1 MLKKQKTLILLITLL
16 ILVCLQLVACN
27 HNNSSDNIGEDDYDG
42 PYTIKLTAI
51 GSTTIKAGKTLQLR
65 QSITGT
71 NQKDVVFES
80 RDESIATVND
90 NGLVTGIKEGTVT
103 IECSLVIE
111 PKCKKSITIIVE
123 EAITPTSIAIE
134 GGENENQWFGETLQ
148 LKASVSPAEASELV
162 KWSTSDSSIAT
173 VSETGLVT
181 FVGIGEVTV
190 TATSTQS
197 EYISSSSTFNV
208 KKGFFRSD
216 LGSPLW
222 NVQEQSSDTDPYISL
237 DIDETQKG
245 YHSCYVADVSATRY
259 YVEATFKITEQISAW
274 TWQGVGIGSGLS
286 ETQTRYFIFS
296 PYVEGQGNDHNKF
309 IVKDLPNDSWS
320 AITTRSQTWGENG
333 LNDIDWRN
341 STIKIALLRDNNC
354 YYYLINDKLMY
365 VDETTIYDEIPT
377 IPIIVSIDVCTDV
390 TDYLVITDE
399 DILNDKLNSSVY
411 RQTFYSCN
419 QDIID
424 YEGNAKFTFK
434 SNQVLSKDNK
444 IKSIGDASKLVG
456 DFEIEF
462 DVTGL
467 FYNDAHEGFSGIT
480 INLSRYEDANKVESF
495 IVGRSISGDSSKDS
509 VAGFYSWDQIKSFE
523 DESAWTSYLETSSEV
538 FSDPNAKH
546 HIKLTRTIS
555 DNKAIFKLYIDG
567 TEVDMDDK
575 SSPFVDMTSNYT
587 GTYILWIAG
596 EYGACQVTN
605 LTFLSN
611 IDK

>member
-1 MLKKQKTLILLITLL
+1 MLKNKKTLVLLLTLL
-16 ILVCLQLVACN
+16 ILVCLQFVACN
-27 HNNSSDNIGEDDYDG
+27 HNDPPDTTGGDNYDG
-42 PYTIKLTAI
+42 PYAIKLTAI

-65 QSITGT
+65 PAITGT
-71 NQKDVVFES
+71 TQKDVIFKS
-80 RDESIATVND
+80 GDESIATVND

-111 PKCKKSITIIVE
+111 PKCKKNITITIE
-123 EAITPTSIAIE
+123 EAIIPTSIAIE
-134 GGENENQWFGETLQ
+134 GGENENQWLGETLQ
-148 LKASVSPAEASELV
+148 LKASVFPVEASEIV
-162 KWSTSDSSIAT
+162 KWSTSDSSIAI
-173 VSETGLVT
+173 VSEAGLVT
-181 FVGIGEVTV
+181 FVGVGEVTV
-190 TATSTQS
+190 TATSAQS
-197 EYISSSSTFNV
+197 EYISSSSAFNV

-222 NVQEQSSDTDPYISL
+222 NVQEQCSDTDPYISL
-237 DIDETQKG
+237 NIDETQNG
-245 YHSCYVADVSATRY
+245 YHSCYIADVSATRY
-259 YVEATFKITEQISAW
+259 YVEATFKITKQISAW
-274 TWQGVGIGSGLS
+274 AWQGVGIGNGLS

-320 AITTRSQTWGENG
+320 AITKRSQIWGENG

-341 STIKIALLRDNNC
+341 STIKIALLRDNNRC
-354 YYYLINDKLMY
+354 YYLINDKLMY
-365 VDETTIYDEIPT
+365 VDETTIYDEVPT
-377 IPIIVSIDVCTDV
+377 IPIIVGIDVCTEV

-399 DILNDKLNSSVY
+399 DALDDKLGSSTY

-419 QDIID
+419 DDIIN
-424 YEGNAKFTFK
+424 YESNAKFTFK
-434 SNQVLSKDNK
+434 SDQVLSKDNK
-444 IKSIGDASKLVG
+444 IKSIGDASKLIG

-462 DVTGL
+462 DVEGL
-467 FYNDAHEGFSGIT
+467 FYNDSHEGFSGIT
-480 INLSRYEDANKVESF
+480 INLSRYEDADRVESF
-495 IVGRSISGDSSKDS
+495 IVGKSINGDSSKGS

-523 DESAWTSYLETSSEV
+523 DESAWVSYLETSSDV

-546 HIKLTRTIS
+546 HIKLTRAVS
-555 DNKAIFKLYIDG
+555 DNKAIFKLFIDG

-587 GTYILWIAG
+587 GAYILWIAG
-596 EYGACQVTN
+596 EYAACQVTD